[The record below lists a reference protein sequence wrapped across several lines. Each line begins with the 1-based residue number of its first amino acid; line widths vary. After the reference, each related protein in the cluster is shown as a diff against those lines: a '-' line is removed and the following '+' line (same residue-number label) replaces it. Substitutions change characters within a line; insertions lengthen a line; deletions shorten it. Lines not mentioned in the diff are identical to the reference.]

1 MKRSGKFWYR
11 NEKQTLEALGFQQI
25 PGSGN
30 GFAAKEDGENEFA
43 LVQLKS
49 TDKSSY
55 TLDLLDL
62 KKLEFHAEV
71 DNKIPLFLIQYLKA
85 NKIYAVIEVSNIAD
99 LKDIIETGNKK
110 ESKVM
115 PNAEASVLDRRVK
128 SSSKAIQ
135 SYRKEQER
143 RWQKKK

>member
-115 PNAEASVLDRRVK
+115 PNAEVSVLDRRVK

-135 SYRKEQER
+135 SYRKEQES